1 MSTVLFI
8 HGLWIHSSSWEP
20 WIARFTE
27 AGHHAVAPGWPGD
40 GDTVADTRRH
50 PERLAGVGVQAIVD
64 HYTALIADLPEAPA
78 VIGHSFG
85 GLIAQKLLADRVA
98 RAAVAI
104 DPAPIKGVTKL
115 PLAQLRSAL
124 PVLAKKA
131 NADRAISLTAA
142 RFRYG
147 FGNAIPR
154 AESDALFERY
164 AIPGP
169 GRPLFEAAGAK
180 KDPASPAAV
189 DLDDRARGPLLV
201 MGGSRDHTVPEV
213 VARQAA
219 GLYRPGTNT
228 RYLRIDG
235 KGHSLV
241 FDHGW
246 RSVADQALTWV
257 EEQAT
262 ANRA

>member
-1 MSTVLFI
+1 MSHVLFI
-8 HGLWIHSSSWEP
+8 HGLWIHSSSWDP
-20 WIARFTE
+20 WIARFGE
-27 AGHHAVAPGWPGD
+27 AGHRATAPGWPGD
-40 GDTVADTRRH
+40 GETVADTRRH
-50 PERLAGVGVQAIVD
+50 PERLAGIGIEAIVD
-64 HYTALIADLPEAPA
+64 HYTALIRALPEPPI
-78 VIGHSFG
+78 VVGHSFG
-85 GLIAQKLLADRVA
+85 GLIAQKLLADGLA
-98 RAAVAI
+98 AAAVAI
-104 DPAPIKGVTKL
+104 DPAPIKGVTAL
-115 PLAQLRSAL
+115 PLAQLRTAL
-124 PVLAKKA
+124 PVLSHKA
-131 NADRAISLTAA
+131 NAERAVSLTAR

-164 AIPGP
+164 TIPGP

-189 DLDDRARGPLLV
+189 DLDDSARGPLLV

-228 RYLRIDG
+228 RFVRLEG

-241 FDHGW
+241 LDHGW
-246 RSVADQALTWV
+246 QAVADRALAWIAEQVPAKQA
-257 EEQAT
+257 
-262 ANRA
+262 

>member
-1 MSTVLFI
+1 MPTTLFI

-20 WIARFTE
+20 WIAHFAE
-27 AGHHAVAPGWPGD
+27 AGHPAVAPGWPGD

-64 HYTALIADLPEAPA
+64 HYTDVIRQLPEAPI
-78 VIGHSFG
+78 VVGHSFG
-85 GLIAQKLLADRVA
+85 GLIAQKLLADGVA

-104 DPAPIKGVTKL
+104 DPAPIKGVTAL

-131 NADRAISLTAA
+131 NAERAVRLTAR

-164 AIPGP
+164 TIPGP
-169 GRPLFEAAGAK
+169 GRPLFEAAGSK

-189 DLDDRARGPLLV
+189 DLDDSDRGPLLI

-213 VARQAA
+213 VSRQAA

-228 RYLRIDG
+228 QYLRVDG

-241 FDHGW
+241 LDSGW
-246 RSVADQALTWV
+246 RSVADQALEWIAAHV
-257 EEQAT
+257 PSA
-262 ANRA
+262 RS